1 MHTPNLLSVV
11 QLKKDFPLAK
21 TGIFS
26 RNRPVLHAVSGVS
39 FDIKVGETFA
49 IVGESGCGKS
59 TLGRTIL
66 QLYRPTFGEVIYYGG
81 ETPVNLATLTEKQ
94 LLPYRKQLQTVFQ
107 DPYSSLNPRMSVGRS
122 IAEGPLAHGLFRRGK
137 QLDEY
142 VLSVMN
148 DCGLPPQFF
157 NRYPHEFSGGQ
168 RQRVCIARALA
179 LKPKFIVC
187 DECVSALD
195 VSVQSQIL
203 NLLQALKEKEKL
215 TYLFISHD
223 LAVVRHIADRIA
235 VMYLGE
241 IVETGDS
248 ETVFQDPRHPYTLA
262 LTSASPDPHRR
273 KKTESIVLEG
283 QLPSAVHPPKGC
295 KFHTRCFMA
304 TDDCKRQEIP
314 LTQLEDGRLVRCLY
328 ATKPANEKRKIATQ
342 SGKSGEKAEKNG

>member
-1 MHTPNLLSVV
+1 MNTPNLLSVV
-11 QLKKDFPLAK
+11 QLKKYFPLAK
-21 TGIFS
+21 TSLFS
-26 RNRPVLHAVSGVS
+26 RNRPVLHAVENVS
-39 FDIKVGETFA
+39 FDVRVGETFA
-49 IVGESGCGKS
+49 VVGESGCGKS

-66 QLYRPTFGEVIYYGG
+66 QLHRPTAGEVVYYGNDAPRDL
-81 ETPVNLATLTEKQ
+81 TKLTEKQ

-122 IAEGPLAHGLFRRGK
+122 IAEGPFAHGLFKRGK
-137 QLDEY
+137 ALDEY
-142 VLSVMN
+142 VLSVMH

-203 NLLQALKEKEKL
+203 NLLQTLKEKEKL

-223 LAVVRHIADRIA
+223 LAVVRHVADRIA

-248 ETVFQDPRHPYTLA
+248 ERVFADPRHPYTLA
-262 LTSASPDPHRR
+262 LTSASPDPHKS
-273 KKTESIVLEG
+273 KKGEGILLEG
-283 QLPSAVHPPKGC
+283 QLPSAVNPPRGC

-304 TDDCKRQEIP
+304 KKECKEQEIP
-314 LTQLEDGRLVRCLY
+314 LFEVEEGRFVRCLF
-328 ATKPANEKRKIATQ
+328 AKQTAKEKRALA
-342 SGKSGEKAEKNG
+342 KSNDKNG

>member
-1 MHTPNLLSVV
+1 MNTSNLLSVV
-11 QLKKDFPLAK
+11 QLKKHFPLGKA
-21 TGIFS
+21 GLFS
-26 RNRPVLHAVSGVS
+26 RNRPVLHAVENVS
-39 FDIKVGETFA
+39 FQVKEGETFA

-59 TLGRTIL
+59 TLGRTVL
-66 QLYRPTFGEVIYYGG
+66 QLLRPTSGDVFYCANGEEI
-81 ETPVNLATLTEKQ
+81 NLSKLTEKE

-122 IAEGPLAHGLFRRGK
+122 IAEGPLAHGVFRRGK
-137 QLDEY
+137 MLDEY

-148 DCGLPPQFF
+148 DCGLSPQFF

-203 NLLQALKEKEKL
+203 NLLQTLKEKEKL

-223 LAVVRHIADRIA
+223 LAVVRHVADRIA

-248 ETVFQDPRHPYTLA
+248 ERVFQDPRHPYTLA
-262 LTSASPDPHRR
+262 LTSASPDPHRT
-273 KKTESIVLEG
+273 KKGEGILLEG
-283 QLPSAVHPPKGC
+283 QLPSAVNPPKGC

-304 TDDCKRQEIP
+304 KKECKEQEIP
-314 LTQLEDGRLVRCLY
+314 LFEVEKGRFVRCLF
-328 ATKPANEKRKIATQ
+328 AKQTAKEKRAIAH
-342 SGKSGEKAEKNG
+342 AIEKNG